1 MNTTSPVTKP
11 TLTYFNVI
19 GRAEVARL
27 MLEDAGADY
36 HFVPVANWPDWSDD
50 KARLTA
56 AGKLAFGQV
65 PLYEEPDGLTLVQ
78 SGAIA
83 RHLARKLGFNGA
95 DAHEEALIDQANE
108 GVVDTITA
116 MAEPIFRTPAALQTE
131 AKQKLVRETLPAHL
145 AMFEKLLEKNGNKGA
160 FLVGAKLSY
169 ADLNLWVA
177 LELVFARVEGSRDA
191 LLGAFPAV
199 KKLIES
205 VSGRERIK
213 AYIARDVYTT
223 KTGQP

>member
-11 TLTYFNVI
+11 TLTYFNLI

-36 HFVPVANWPDWSDD
+36 HFVPVANWAEWSSD

-65 PLYEEPDGLTLVQ
+65 PLYEEPDGFTLVQ
-78 SGAIA
+78 SNAIA
-83 RHLARKLGFNGA
+83 RHVARKLGFNGA

-108 GVVDTITA
+108 GVVDIIA
-116 MAEPIFRTPAALQTE
+116 VMAEPIFRTPAARQTE

-145 AMFEKLLEKNGNKGA
+145 AMFEKLLEKNGNRG

-169 ADLNLWVA
+169 ADLHLWVS

-199 KKLIES
+199 KKLVEV
-205 VSGRERIK
+205 VSERERIK
-213 AYIARDVYTT
+213 AYTTRDVYTT
-223 KTGQP
+223 TTTNV